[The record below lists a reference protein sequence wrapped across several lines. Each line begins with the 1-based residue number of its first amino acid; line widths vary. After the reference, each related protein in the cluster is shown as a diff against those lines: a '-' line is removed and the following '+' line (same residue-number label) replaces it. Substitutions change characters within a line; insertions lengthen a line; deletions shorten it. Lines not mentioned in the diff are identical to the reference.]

1 MLPGKYVVKKW
12 INKFTKSRVLNEAS
26 LTLIWVDFLGV
37 DLEWG
42 AGGGGGAGVKLPR
55 IKIML

>member
-37 DLEWG
+37 LFG
-42 AGGGGGAGVKLPR
+42 VGGGRGRGG
-55 IKIML
+55 